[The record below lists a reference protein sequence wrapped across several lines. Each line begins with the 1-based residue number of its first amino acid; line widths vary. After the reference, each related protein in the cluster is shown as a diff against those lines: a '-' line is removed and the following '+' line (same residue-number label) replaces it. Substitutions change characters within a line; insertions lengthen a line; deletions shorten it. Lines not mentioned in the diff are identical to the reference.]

1 MWTLREM
8 VDLKTAD
15 GIDQSDL
22 ITKHHKRHKSLRNK
36 EFKQQKRNLVPNQKN
51 KKEDKKKVKG
61 LPCKNQSCQHSLGKV
76 GFYCYPKVFT
86 SNKSST

>member
-36 EFKQQKRNLVPNQKN
+36 EFKP
-51 KKEDKKKVKG
+51 KKQELSAKLEK
-61 LPCKNQSCQHSLGKV
+61 
-76 GFYCYPKVFT
+76 
-86 SNKSST
+86 